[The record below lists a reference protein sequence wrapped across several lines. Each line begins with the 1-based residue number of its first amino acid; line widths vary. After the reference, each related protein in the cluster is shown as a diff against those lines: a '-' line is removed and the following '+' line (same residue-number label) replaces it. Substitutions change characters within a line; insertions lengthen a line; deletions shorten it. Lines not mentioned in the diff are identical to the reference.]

1 MPQLFQ
7 MFTERKE
14 QLQKQETIDNALTH
28 LNGQC
33 PAIVSD
39 YLLLQ
44 RKITRNQQY
53 KIINTSL
60 FSLYDEMQT
69 QLNVNKSI
77 AFRFLGG
84 PSHPA
89 MTCLAL
95 AKINKDKS
103 LLAIYNE

>member
-14 QLQKQETIDNALTH
+14 QLQKQETIDNSLTQ
-28 LNGQC
+28 LNEKC
-33 PAIVSD
+33 PAIVSE

-60 FSLYDEMQT
+60 LSLYDEMQT

-77 AFRFLGG
+77 ALRFLGG
-84 PSHPA
+84 PSHTA

-95 AKINKDKS
+95 AKINK
-103 LLAIYNE
+103 EG

>member
-14 QLQKQETIDNALTH
+14 QLQKQETIDNTLTY

-33 PAIVSD
+33 PAIVSE

-69 QLNVNKSI
+69 QLNVNKTI
-77 AFRFLGG
+77 ASRFLGG
-84 PSHPA
+84 PSHA
-89 MTCLAL
+89 VMTCLAL
-95 AKINKDKS
+95 AKINK
-103 LLAIYNE
+103 EG